1 MKRSLSPPRAE
12 RQLAFCIEH
21 PQSIGPGLVKPASL
35 GANKTLAFRVAAS
48 KYALLYEQARADAA
62 PERVDPY
69 AEDGCK
75 NTALHI
81 KPSMIADES
90 LREEAINAFG
100 PAPFDLDGTDVGFHF
115 YTQYGQFDGT
125 KFERK
130 EGLRVCETHRYNPI
144 TTFIHDKDFTTFLDD
159 KTAATAEDE
168 IVTVKIKLGKG
179 GWQHFQCKKSDAK
192 DMQGDK
198 Y

>member
-1 MKRSLSPPRAE
+1 MSSPPPLPLARRSEPETLRPLVVVARPLVVRLRRDEGAPVRA
-12 RQLAFCIEH
+12 
-21 PQSIGPGLVKPASL
+21 
-35 GANKTLAFRVAAS
+35 AA
-48 KYALLYEQARADAA
+48 LERADAA